1 MTAHSSLKKAGCTL
15 GTALLFS
22 ASQAWAAIPL
32 TGPCDP
38 DFGPPGSCQTSPKD
52 SKTSGTR
59 AKPATAP
66 QSNGLPASAPTTP
79 AKAPNGSISKVSS
92 EPRSEPAPIP
102 TAEEPG
108 TRHQAPDAPEPVMP
122 LNPGTH
128 RPQ

>member
-15 GTALLFS
+15 GTALMIS

-38 DFGPPGSCQTSPKD
+38 DFGLPGSCQATPKD
-52 SKTSGTR
+52 SKSSGTR
-59 AKPATAP
+59 AKPLATP
-66 QSNGLPASAPTTP
+66 HGSAPATVPATP
-79 AKAPNGSISKVSS
+79 AKAPNSPISKVSS
-92 EPRSEPAPIP
+92 EPRSEPAPVP
-102 TAEEPG
+102 SADEPVA
-108 TRHQAPDAPEPVMP
+108 RHQAPDAPEPVMP